1 MGIPYQAIGIGIG
14 FLLGIWAFIVADS
27 VKGRVFI
34 AAAMA
39 GIFFFPVVWHAATAS
54 LISFICWIFFGLGCY
69 IFLKYR
75 GVGVP

>member
-1 MGIPYQAIGIGIG
+1 MGIPYQAIGIGLG

-34 AAAMA
+34 AATMMA
-39 GIFFFPVVWHAATAS
+39 IFFLPVVWQSGAAR
-54 LISFICWIFFGLGCY
+54 LVSFIFWMVFALGCY

>member
-39 GIFFFPVVWHAATAS
+39 AIFFLPVVWRTAPAS
-54 LISFICWIFFGLGCY
+54 LISFICWIGFGLGCY

-75 GVGVP
+75 GVGIP